1 MLWLRLGDDVQPVHG
16 GMGERLH
23 TARGPA
29 NERAVHLRGLAQA
42 EVEPAVVLAREPRA
56 PVHNLEL
63 ARPAREEEHLRP
75 DGAAVRARAHEL
87 ERDPVAARRNA
98 VLVDQRRL
106 ALVRDHDVEYTAI
119 EQIRQGDGAAVVLV
133 GHTYGGGDVGP
144 PRQAVVHQHARPLV
158 AGEAGGANSG
168 PAACVL
174 EHVPVGAGDLGH
186 RVPVALRAVAGD
198 VAVYDEQFVASVVV
212 QVAELRAPGPPR
224 VGDDPLGGLLEP
236 AQLRQEVEAQVVAVK
251 QVAPLRDVGHEGVH
265 APAIQH
271 IAERGRHAALG
282 VALQA
287 RPAQDEAPPVVVQV
301 QLFGS
306 VVVRQEQIG
315 PAVAV
320 EVRRGDREG
329 PACASHAH
337 PIGHVLEPPIPEVMK
352 QPVLASVRRELEA
365 VLHDARGLQVP
376 EIDVGAEVP
385 CHVQIEQTV
394 PIVVDPHGRVAVHPL
409 PQSRLRGD
417 VFEVEVAQVLEELE
431 VAPLVDQQVLEPV
444 IVVVAPYRTHRHAFP
459 WPIHVRDA
467 GGRGDVDERAVAA
480 IQVQRVGVSEPAVRE
495 IEIGPSVVVHVGDRD
510 RCAQRAHQR
519 SDVVELWVEG
529 GSVMHEPD
537 AHLRRDVGEME
548 RRRPCAGA
556 SGAIPAAVQH
566 DYEDDGGQERHSD
579 DGASPRPGRGNH
591 GVKVIH
597 LSARSAPVIFPP
609 VQTRNLGSVALLLL
623 AACHGAA
630 PGADQARSDSAL
642 TARTWGLAYLQQQQ
656 LPRAEAEFRK
666 VVTLAPEQA
675 LGYADLGLVYLRE
688 GRTREAEAQLQ
699 RAAALD
705 SSDSDVGL
713 MLADVY
719 RLTGREAGA
728 RGEIDRVLRR
738 DSTDIRALYALARLA
753 ARSADPAERQRRES
767 LLRRVVTRA
776 PANIVARLELVD
788 LLLARGSAGAAAGE
802 LEALQRQLPQLPREA
817 AGFYQGALE
826 RLGGTPGSFVGY
838 PVLTFNSNMAVPRD
852 DPRAVAAAIRFTD
865 VTAGSGLEVVEALPD
880 SLASSLERGVALA
893 VGDYDDDE
901 TEDLFVAF
909 HLFRGTL
916 GRFVETSAGA
926 GLAFR
931 DRPVAAAFGDFDND
945 GRLDLYVA
953 TTGRAVLLRNQDGRT
968 FRDVAASAGLA
979 DSGTVT
985 KALFWDLD
993 HDGDLDLL
1001 LATPRGNR
1009 VYRNNLDGTFR
1020 EMAAPMGLAME
1031 GGRDAAAGDF
1041 DGDGRTDLVVLTSDG
1056 HPRLFHNL
1064 GQGRFEDVT
1073 AASGLAAVRRAGA
1086 VAVGDYDNDGF
1097 LDLFL
1102 TSLDGSDA
1110 ALYHNRGD
1118 GTFQRDARSDGLRRK
1133 LAGVV
1138 GLDAAFFDFDNDG
1151 RLDLV
1156 VVGKPA
1162 TPNGRGRGVLL
1173 FRNDAAR
1180 GFEDFSSIL
1189 PDSLRAGR
1197 AVAVADIDQD
1207 GDLDLIVVGWDG
1219 RPRVLRNDGGNVNQ
1233 YVDVRL
1239 VALRQ
1244 GSGKNNAF

>member
-1 MLWLRLGDDVQPVHG
+1 
-16 GMGERLH
+16 
-23 TARGPA
+23 
-29 NERAVHLRGLAQA
+29 
-42 EVEPAVVLAREPRA
+42 
-56 PVHNLEL
+56 
-63 ARPAREEEHLRP
+63 
-75 DGAAVRARAHEL
+75 
-87 ERDPVAARRNA
+87 
-98 VLVDQRRL
+98 
-106 ALVRDHDVEYTAI
+106 
-119 EQIRQGDGAAVVLV
+119 
-133 GHTYGGGDVGP
+133 
-144 PRQAVVHQHARPLV
+144 
-158 AGEAGGANSG
+158 
-168 PAACVL
+168 
-174 EHVPVGAGDLGH
+174 
-186 RVPVALRAVAGD
+186 
-198 VAVYDEQFVASVVV
+198 
-212 QVAELRAPGPPR
+212 
-224 VGDDPLGGLLEP
+224 
-236 AQLRQEVEAQVVAVK
+236 
-251 QVAPLRDVGHEGVH
+251 
-265 APAIQH
+265 
-271 IAERGRHAALG
+271 
-282 VALQA
+282 
-287 RPAQDEAPPVVVQV
+287 
-301 QLFGS
+301 
-306 VVVRQEQIG
+306 
-315 PAVAV
+315 
-320 EVRRGDREG
+320 
-329 PACASHAH
+329 
-337 PIGHVLEPPIPEVMK
+337 
-352 QPVLASVRRELEA
+352 
-365 VLHDARGLQVP
+365 
-376 EIDVGAEVP
+376 
-385 CHVQIEQTV
+385 
-394 PIVVDPHGRVAVHPL
+394 
-409 PQSRLRGD
+409 
-417 VFEVEVAQVLEELE
+417 
-431 VAPLVDQQVLEPV
+431 
-444 IVVVAPYRTHRHAFP
+444 
-459 WPIHVRDA
+459 
-467 GGRGDVDERAVAA
+467 
-480 IQVQRVGVSEPAVRE
+480 
-495 IEIGPSVVVHVGDRD
+495 
-510 RCAQRAHQR
+510 
-519 SDVVELWVEG
+519 
-529 GSVMHEPD
+529 
-537 AHLRRDVGEME
+537 
-548 RRRPCAGA
+548 
-556 SGAIPAAVQH
+556 
-566 DYEDDGGQERHSD
+566 
-579 DGASPRPGRGNH
+579 
-591 GVKVIH
+591 VKVIH
-597 LSARSAPVIFPP
+597 LSARSAPVIFPR
-609 VQTRNLGSVALLLL
+609 VQTRNLGGIGLLLL
-623 AACHGAA
+623 AACWGAA

-699 RAAALD
+699 RAAELD

-719 RLTGREAGA
+719 RLTGREADA

-738 DSTDIRALYALARLA
+738 DSTDLRALYALARLA
-753 ARSADPAERQRRES
+753 ARSADPAERQRRE
-767 LLRRVVTRA
+767 LRRVVTRA

-817 AGFYQGALE
+817 AGFFQRALVLARTGRAAEAAAQATRFHRAMEVTAAYQVALE
-826 RLGGTPGSFVGY
+826 RLGGASGAFVGY
-838 PVLTFNSNMAVPRD
+838 PVLTFNSNIAVPRD

-901 TEDLFVAF
+901 TEDLFVAG

-926 GLAFR
+926 RLAFR

-953 TTGRAVLLRNQDGRT
+953 TTGRAMLLRNQDGRT

-979 DSGTVT
+979 DSGTVA
-985 KALFWDLD
+985 KALFSDVD

-1031 GGRDAAAGDF
+1031 GSRDAAAGDF

-1118 GTFQRDARSDGLRRK
+1118 GTFQRDARSDGLRRT

-1156 VVGKPA
+1156 VVGKPVGA
-1162 TPNGRGRGVLL
+1162 TLGDPGASPRGQPLVRPRLTPGRRPGAPQGRGVFL
-1173 FRNDAAR
+1173 FRNDATK
-1180 GFEDFSSIL
+1180 GFEDYSSIL

-1244 GSGKNNAF
+1244 GSGKNNGFGRGATVELRARDLYQLRLATDRVTHFGLGRRLKADVLRVRWPNGVSQTVYYPGTEEDVLEQQQLKGSCPFLYVWDGRAFTFATDAMWNSALGMPLGIMTREGGILSASPHASQEYLRLPRGLLRPRDGRYQLRLTEELWETGYLDEARLVAVDHPESVQVYVNERFVPAGAASLRLYQVARPRPPVAATDELGNDVLPALRLQDDVYAATLRPARYQGLTELHDLVLDFGSLAGMDSVFLFLTGWIYPTDASINFALAQSHALQVVPLHVQVKDPAGHWRTVIPDLGFPAGKNKTVIADLTGKFLSADRRVRIRTNMEIYWDRAFVAATASASPVTVTTLRPVAADLHYRGFSRMYRKGGRYGPQWYDYGDVSRERAWAAIVGSFTRYGDVLPLVDSVDDRYVIFGPGDEVALEFDSAAAPALPPGWTRDFLIYTDAWLKDADLNTLAGGTVEPLPFHGMSRYPYGAEEAFPTDAIHRRFVETYNTRRVLTHVFPLR